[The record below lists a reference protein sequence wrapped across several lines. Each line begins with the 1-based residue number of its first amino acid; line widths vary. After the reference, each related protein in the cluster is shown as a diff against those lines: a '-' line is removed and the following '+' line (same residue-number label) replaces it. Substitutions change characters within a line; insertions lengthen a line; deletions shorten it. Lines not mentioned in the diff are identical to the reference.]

1 MIQKVAKAAA
11 LREAFPNTVG
21 GLYVQEEMEHVRA
34 EAEVITPARI
44 IAPVQAAAEPKP
56 KPVAAPPKPKAKPN
70 AKKKVVKP
78 DRDFSSVKYRPTQS
92 PAIDWLAEFTL
103 YGVDQ
108 AQAVLLR
115 DSPTAADR
123 ESVMSAAESMVA
135 NDEMKQTAFDCL
147 GRYLVELKSRKG
159 TA

>member
-44 IAPVQAAAEPKP
+44 IAPVRAVPEPTP
-56 KPVAAPPKPKAKPN
+56 EPVAAPPKAKATPKT
-70 AKKKVVKP
+70 KKKATKAEPLVV
-78 DRDFSSVKYRPTQS
+78 
-92 PAIDWLAEFTL
+92 DWAAEFTL
-103 YGVDQ
+103 YGVTE
-108 AQAVLLR
+108 QAVLLR

-123 ESVMSAAESMVA
+123 ESVMSAAKSMVA
-135 NDEMKQTAFDCL
+135 DGEMKQTAFDCL
-147 GRYLVELKSRKG
+147 GRYLTVLKTREVV
-159 TA
+159 A